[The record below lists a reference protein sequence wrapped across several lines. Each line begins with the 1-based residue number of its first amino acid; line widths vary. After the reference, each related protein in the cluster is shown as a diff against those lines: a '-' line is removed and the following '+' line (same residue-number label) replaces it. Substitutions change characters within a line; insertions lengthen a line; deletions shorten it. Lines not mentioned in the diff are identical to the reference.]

1 MIKLISLIESLDTV
15 HDDGKW
21 IVNYNNLAAMV
32 FGYFQNKMKLSYP
45 QGIHFSLVSGKERDD
60 FKYAGRIFP
69 IHKIIHI

>member
-32 FGYFQNKMKLSYP
+32 FG
-45 QGIHFSLVSGKERDD
+45 
-60 FKYAGRIFP
+60 
-69 IHKIIHI
+69 